1 MASRLATSAAWA
13 SAPGGLPDW
22 FCAHDRAT
30 AQAMA
35 ARTASARTT
44 FLCIPTPSDREDDE
58 RQDYIR
64 GSHCRGLIDAMNP
77 QTYQLIDGQVLHAA
91 RPQIRD
97 VFGRYSM
104 NAHGDK
110 LLRLR
115 MLVAETLNLFDEF
128 GRDAVDAE
136 GNQFLEVDTAI
147 AFLSERL
154 DPFRRCAMD
163 AHCDQGV
170 FVRVIAGPLQKAH
183 HLGRHAVNAKGHQLV
198 AVGDVQTG
206 VA

>member
-1 MASRLATSAAWA
+1 MAASTS
-13 SAPGGLPDW
+13 S
-22 FCAHDRAT
+22 
-30 AQAMA
+30 
-35 ARTASARTT
+35 ARTAL
-44 FLCIPTPSDREDDE
+44 LCIPTPLDREDVK

-64 GSHCRGLIDAMNP
+64 GSRGRGLIDAMNP
-77 QTYQLIDGQVLHAA
+77 QTYQLIDGQVLHAV
-91 RPQIRD
+91 RLQIRD

-115 MLVAETLNLFDEF
+115 MLVAEALNLFDEF

-136 GNQFLEVDTAI
+136 GNQFLEVDSAI
-147 AFLSERL
+147 AFLFERL

-163 AHCDQGV
+163 AHGDQGV
-170 FVRVIAGPLQKAH
+170 LVRLRTGPMQKAH